1 VWGCKWRS
9 EAADNTWV
17 QALAASPYEIV
28 LSALIPVVL
37 LAGAG
42 WWAGHR
48 GWIDER
54 SVGGLTQLVFMLLTP
69 ALLFRTMARMEPG
82 QLNFSPLLAYFAAA
96 FTLLG
101 ALVWW
106 GRGTREAA
114 VKGLASTFSNTL
126 MIGVPIVTI
135 AYGPPGLVVLI
146 TVISVHALVLLTAT
160 TVLLEA
166 AVAREAQARGETPQG
181 MARTVYTAARNSII
195 HPVPLP
201 ILAGL
206 AWGELAHRTGWSLPA
221 AVDKS
226 LEVLGNANGPMA
238 LLLVGITLA
247 HTRLG
252 EHWRGALKIVA
263 VKLVA
268 FPLLVAAF
276 GVWVFGLSGLPLA
289 VITLTAALPIGANV
303 FLFSQRYGVAQQ
315 LITSAVALST
325 VVGLASVSLTMLAVQ
340 KWLG

>member
-1 VWGCKWRS
+1 MTT
-9 EAADNTWV
+9 AHD
-17 QALAASPYEIV
+17 IV

-82 QLNFSPLLAYFAAA
+82 QLNFAPLLAYFAAA

-126 MIGVPIVTI
+126 MIGVPVVTI
-135 AYGPPGLVVLI
+135 AYGPAGLVVLI
-146 TVISVHALVLLTAT
+146 TVVSVHALVLLTIT
-160 TVLLEA
+160 TVVLEY
-166 AVAREAQARGETPQG
+166 AVAREAAARGETPSG
-181 MARTVYTAARNSII
+181 MARTVLTAARSSII

-201 ILAGL
+201 IMAGL
-206 AWGELAHRTGWSLPA
+206 AWGEISHRTGWALPTA
-221 AVDKS
+221 LDKS

-238 LLLVGITLA
+238 LLLVGVTLA
-247 HTRLG
+247 NTRVG
-252 EHWRGALKIVA
+252 EHWRSALKIVTM
-263 VKLVA
+263 KLLV
-268 FPLLVAAF
+268 FPLLV
-276 GVWVFGLSGLPLA
+276 GSLGWWVFGLRGLPLA
-289 VITLTAALPIGANV
+289 VITLTASLPIGANV
-303 FLFSQRYGVAQQ
+303 FLFSQRYGVAPQ
-315 LITSAVALST
+315 LITAAVALST
-325 VVGLASVSLTMLAVQ
+325 LAGIATVTGVMLVLQ
-340 KWLG
+340 LVLG